1 MLPWALPGVLLNPQL
16 LTDPAPEEKGRDEVR
31 RHTPRQRGRPQSC
44 LPPSPSLTLSPENQA
59 GGSEGRGGGEQVE
72 GGQAE
77 GGQAEESGWN
87 LHNSVPT
94 GLAAPR
100 LLNNA
105 VLNSI
110 KAIIC
115 CAK

>member
-1 MLPWALPGVLLNPQL
+1 MLPWALPGVIVNPKL
-16 LTDPAPEEKGRDEVR
+16 PTDPAPEEKGRDRVR
-31 RHTPRQRGRPQSC
+31 RHTPWQRGRPQSSPC

-59 GGSEGRGGGEQVE
+59 GGLEGRGG

-94 GLAAPR
+94 GPAAPR